1 MGWGR
6 KGTRFDGD
14 KHYDSCNRNSTGL
27 YLRCSKKP
35 KQKTKR
41 VKSAVYNVTVREGG
55 GAAAAQSVSM
65 KTPANQRTTKNVL
78 R

>member
-1 MGWGR
+1 MIR
-6 KGTRFDGD
+6 ATETARV
-14 KHYDSCNRNSTGL
+14 YICVV
-27 YLRCSKKP
+27 P
-35 KQKTKR
+35 KNQNKR